1 MSIHKDADVKITG
14 NVVSSIAHNFGA
26 APRDVEKNTD
36 SESTLLQKAHKKTR
50 QEARKKQTS
59 KQAAGDKSRK
69 NESSKRKYSQEGS
82 KKSKKT
88 LPKLT
93 KLANAI
99 QAFIK
104 RNKT

>member
-14 NVVSSIAHNFGA
+14 DVVSSIAHNYGA

-36 SESTLLQKAHKKTR
+36 SESTLPQKAHKKTR

-69 NESSKRKYSQEGS
+69 NESSKRRYPQEVS
-82 KKSKKT
+82 RKSKKT
-88 LPKLT
+88 LSNLR

-99 QAFIK
+99 QAFKK